1 MDISENFTLKI
12 ENLNGE
18 PIDVSLVAS
27 NYSVDAFTTAAFSIN
42 MTTDT
47 PISDFDKVPFV
58 KALIDFHTPRASV
71 LIPLMVPY
79 GGEILDALGLS
90 IWPKDGMKF
99 FTSFCNQIL
108 REVSTNCSK
117 SWLNSEKFQ
126 NYRL

>member
-1 MDISENFTLKI
+1 MKFIIFSYFILENFTLKI

-27 NYSVDAFTTAAFSIN
+27 NYTVDAFTTAAFSIN
-42 MTTDT
+42 MTSDS

-71 LIPLMVPY
+71 LIPLMIPY

-99 FTSFCNQIL
+99 FTTFCNQIL
-108 REVSTNCSK
+108 REVSIN
-117 SWLNSEKFQ
+117 
-126 NYRL
+126 